1 MLSPKQQ
8 LVAEVMTVII
18 LGSATFLAMNPDRPV
33 DTAARHSGMIMVT
46 IQNAAELPQDQVR
59 DYTFGS

>member
-1 MLSPKQQ
+1 
-8 LVAEVMTVII
+8 MTVII

-33 DTAARHSGMIMVT
+33 DTAARHSGKIMVT